1 MVPPAR
7 LDPWFPLAPC
17 GRPAVRRLERG
28 SRVSVDAQVDS
39 MLVKRRDVV
48 GGNEA
53 RAGGGA
59 DHKPVK
65 DVLVK
70 GRYDVVYRADL
81 LAT

>member
-7 LDPWFPLAPC
+7 LDPWLPLAPC

-39 MLVKRRDVV
+39 VLVKRRDVV

-53 RAGGGA
+53 RAAGRA
-59 DHKPVK
+59 NHKPVK

-70 GRYDVVYRADL
+70 GRHDVVYRADL